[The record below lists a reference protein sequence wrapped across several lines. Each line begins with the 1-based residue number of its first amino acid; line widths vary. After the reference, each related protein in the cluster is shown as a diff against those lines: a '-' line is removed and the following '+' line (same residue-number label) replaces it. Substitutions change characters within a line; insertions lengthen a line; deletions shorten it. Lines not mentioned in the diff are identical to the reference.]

1 MTIALVL
8 IIILLILAYF
18 YLKCSVMASLSTLM
32 LVILAT
38 LITFTYYEV
47 LAELFVSRG
56 YGIQWAHSG
65 CFVLAFVLSF
75 ALLRA
80 LRDLLV
86 GGVKIDLGNPL
97 KISAA
102 VVCGLLTGII
112 ICGNLLIAIGLMP
125 IQHKMLYTR
134 FDPEKKVS
142 LTNPQTSFLNTD
154 GFVAG
159 LYSLISRGSMTS
171 GKSFA
176 VLHADY
182 LSQIYLNR
190 LKAKENVLAV
200 TSRKSLILP
209 TGKTKKPVR
218 IWELPEKG
226 KVTVVR
232 MGLVVKNIQ
241 DGGAGNPAKSS
252 QIAFTPAQIRMICK
266 PQNETGKPAAGS
278 GTVIWPI
285 GFIANNKQFAM
296 SELEEIIRPETK
308 SLKNQPLWLD
318 AVFEVPQGS
327 QGVFLQ
333 FKQNAII
340 ELPAAIAT
348 SDEIEDDLN
357 GKNEEANS

>member
-1 MTIALVL
+1 MTMAIVILILV
-8 IIILLILAYF
+8 LILAYF

-65 CFVLAFVLSF
+65 CFILAFVLSF

-97 KISAA
+97 KISVALI
-102 VVCGLLTGII
+102 CGLLTGII
-112 ICGNLLIAIGLMP
+112 ICGNLLVAVGLTP
-125 IQHKMLYTR
+125 THHKMLYSR
-134 FDPEKKVS
+134 FSPDKKIS
-142 LTNPQTSFLNTD
+142 LTNPSKSFLNTD

-159 LYSLISRGSMTS
+159 LYSLISRGSMSS

-176 VLHADY
+176 ILHADY
-182 LSQIYLNR
+182 LSHISLNR
-190 LKAKENVLAV
+190 LKTKDNVLAV
-200 TSRKSLILP
+200 TSRKSLVLP

-218 IWELPEKG
+218 IWDIPDKG

-266 PQNETGKPAAGS
+266 PTAATGKPAAGS
-278 GTVIWPI
+278 GTAIWPI
-285 GFIANNKQFAM
+285 GFLDGNDNFVA
-296 SELEEIIRPETK
+296 SELEDVITPETK
-308 SLKNQPLWLD
+308 SFKNQPLWLD
-318 AVFEVPQGS
+318 AVFEVPSGAK
-327 QGVFLQ
+327 GVFLQ

-340 ELPAAIAT
+340 ELPPAVTTSEAIENT
-348 SDEIEDDLN
+348 LDGKDE
-357 GKNEEANS
+357 EEQ